1 MVAVGMTFGSWAVL
15 SVDNTGRR
23 AACRCVCGTV
33 RIVSVEALNGGV
45 SSSCGCQQLSPRQSA
60 VLREEAARL
69 RRQRD
74 WRPGERS
81 R

>member
-1 MVAVGMTFGSWAVL
+1 MTIGATFGSWTVL
-15 SVDNTGRR
+15 SIDNGGRR

-33 RIVSVEALNGGV
+33 RVVSVEALNGGV

-60 VLREEAARL
+60 MLREEAARL
-69 RRQRD
+69 RRQYDR
-74 WRPGERS
+74 GERS